1 MIFFLALLRIRI
13 EYFFCFSFLLT
24 CSIITTKLSLYFV
37 KIETQLVNIL
47 LTIFEATESIQ
58 LSQNFNLP
66 PFLYFDEIISS
77 LNNKAFKV
85 KSNVKEYK

>member
-1 MIFFLALLRIRI
+1 MFLLAFLRIRI
-13 EYFFCFSFLLT
+13 EYFFCFSLFLT
-24 CSIITTKLSLYFV
+24 CSITRTKFSLYLV
-37 KIETQLVNIL
+37 KAKIQFVNIL
-47 LTIFEATESIQ
+47 LTIFAPTESFQ

-77 LNNKAFKV
+77 LNNKAFIV